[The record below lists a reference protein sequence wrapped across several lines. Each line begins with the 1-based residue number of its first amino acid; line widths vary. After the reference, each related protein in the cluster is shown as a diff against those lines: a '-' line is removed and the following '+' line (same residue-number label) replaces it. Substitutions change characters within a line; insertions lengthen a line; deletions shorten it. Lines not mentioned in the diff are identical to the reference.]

1 MPNDDSKLYDEDEF
15 YDYADKA
22 YDYLLTYVIKEFNKL
37 KSKIMSFD
45 EVNILGEVNATYDS
59 LKRITYTKFMELV
72 SAQYEKYFLNDDAT
86 YEGITEEWLYNLLIE
101 VDEITKYSYS
111 NELDRTRQRCFEGLV
126 AATSVE
132 VAVKSNIEEVINS
145 SMKHYSRMLR
155 QETITL
161 ADESAIKA
169 MVDEGDDRI
178 KWITQKDGHVCDKCQ
193 KRDGKTYPI
202 DKIPSKPH
210 RGCRCSLC
218 PV

>member
-15 YDYADKA
+15 YEYADKA
-22 YDYLLTYVIKEFNKL
+22 YDYLLTYVVKEFNRL

-45 EVNILGEVNATYDS
+45 EVSILGEVNATYDS

-86 YEGITEEWLYNLLIE
+86 YEGITEEWLYNLLME

-126 AATSVE
+126 AAISVE
-132 VAVKSNIEEVINS
+132 TAVKSNIEEAING

-161 ADESAIKA
+161 ANESAIKA
-169 MVDEGDDRI
+169 MVDEGDDRV
-178 KWITQKDGHVCDKCQ
+178 KWITQKDGHVCDKC
-193 KRDGKTYPI
+193 KKKDGKTYPI

-210 RGCRCSLC
+210 IGCRCSLC
-218 PV
+218 PA